1 MVVELAPQLAELNDH
16 HDRKD
21 IEVKANDERIPVGHR
36 FYDVLP
42 HVLCQLHYCGDYY
55 DGRLIFGWLFV
66 PLPTCRPAIN
76 FGV

>member
-21 IEVKANDERIPVGHR
+21 IEVKANDERISVGHC

-42 HVLCQLHYCGDYY
+42 HVLC
-55 DGRLIFGWLFV
+55 
-66 PLPTCRPAIN
+66 
-76 FGV
+76 